1 MGVIM
6 ENYNKE
12 EYDRYEKARK
22 QVENI
27 KGFYGNLI
35 SYILVNLFLV
45 FINLKFSPEH
55 IWFYW
60 PMLGWGVGVLF
71 HGIKVFNWFPFLNK
85 EWEEKKI
92 RQFMEEEKNKQNFK

>member
-1 MGVIM
+1 M
-6 ENYNKE
+6 ESHNKE

-35 SYILVNLFLV
+35 SYILVNLFLA

>member
-1 MGVIM
+1 M

-22 QVENI
+22 QVESI

-35 SYILVNLFLV
+35 SYILVNLFLA
-45 FINLKFSPEH
+45 FINLKFSPDH

-92 RQFMEEEKNKQNFK
+92 RQFMEEEKNKQKFK